1 MEDVTL
7 SITEAIACELA
18 LDEVLEGLRASS
30 VRRKE
35 GLTGREV
42 ALERMMAATR
52 RSVGAK
58 RQAAEDGYGRAAVDP
73 RGVDLAGGRD
83 ADGAVRYP
91 DIEVRHC
98 DEPAVYDV
106 HLEPGEEPLDDDP
119 TAHERGREEF

>member
-1 MEDVTL
+1 MEDITL
-7 SITEAIACELA
+7 SITETIACELA

-58 RQAAEDGYGRAAVDP
+58 RQAAEDGYGRATVDP
-73 RGVDLAGGRD
+73 RGIVRD
-83 ADGAVRYP
+83 ANGTVRYP
-91 DIEVRHC
+91 AIEVRHC

-106 HLEPGEEPLDDDP
+106 HLEPGEGGGE
-119 TAHERGREEF
+119 